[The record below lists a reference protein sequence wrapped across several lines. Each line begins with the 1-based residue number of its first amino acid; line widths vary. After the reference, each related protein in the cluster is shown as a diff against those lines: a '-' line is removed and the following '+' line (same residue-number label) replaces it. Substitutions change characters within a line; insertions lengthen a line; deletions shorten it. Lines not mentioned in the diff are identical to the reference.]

1 MKKALIVSLIC
12 CSTLLG
18 ATSFA
23 KSDQESLDKIVAIV
37 NDDVVTSTELNHAMV
52 ILKMQLAQENVP
64 TPSEAVVKKQLL
76 DQLINKK
83 LQLQV
88 AKTAGLQ
95 IPDAEVNETIQ
106 RIADQNHMTPAELFK
121 QLAAQHMSEKDYRQ
135 EIRDQLTIQR
145 LQQQELAGKVAVSNQ
160 EIKAFMRSKAWKKYG
175 AKEYHLEDI
184 LVPISDAPSAE
195 EITAAKN
202 RADAIVQK
210 LQQGQAFESVAQAES
225 ADKSIQVQGGDMGW
239 LKLAEIPTAFAQQ
252 VANMKSKQAAGP
264 IQTGNGFHVIYL
276 ESLRESDQNG
286 APTLKQV
293 EGILMQKKFE
303 DAARNMMSK
312 LRSQAFIVTNPQ
324 S

>member
-18 ATSFA
+18 STSFA
-23 KSDQESLDKIVAIV
+23 KGTQESLDKIVAIV
-37 NDDVVTSTELNHAMV
+37 NDDVVTSTELSHAMV
-52 ILKMQLAQENVP
+52 ILKMQLAQENIP
-64 TPSEAVVKKQLL
+64 TPSEEVVKKQLL

-88 AKTAGLQ
+88 AKTAGLH
-95 IPDAEVNETIQ
+95 ISDSEVNETIQ
-106 RIADQNHMTPAELFK
+106 RVAEQNHVTPDELFK
-121 QLAAQHMSEKDYRQ
+121 QLASQHMSEKDYRE

-145 LQQQELAGKVAVSNQ
+145 LQQQELAGKVNVSSQ
-160 EIKAFMRSKAWKKYG
+160 EVKNFMRSKAWKKFG

-202 RADAIVQK
+202 QADVIVQK
-210 LQQGQAFESVAQAES
+210 LQQGQPFQTVVQAES
-225 ADKSIQVQGGDMGW
+225 AENKIQGGDLGW
-239 LKLAEIPTAFAQQ
+239 LKLSEIPTAFAQQ
-252 VANMKSKQAAGP
+252 VASMQANQTAGP

-276 ESLRESDQNG
+276 EGLRTADQNG

-303 DAARNMMSK
+303 EAARNMMSK